1 MPSQIHRTPSIEHR
15 LRHPNSPLIVHAQE
29 FHIEGQDSDGG
40 SSFHTVSVSDESTT
54 PSEEL
59 ATMLDREHRVN
70 RIQAED
76 LARLRTE
83 IRRLR
88 TAAERMPPTDPKV
101 TTPRSDRIQNAIREN
116 MELHEENTKL
126 HSRIEVLLGEISLKD
141 RQIAEL
147 EKQLHDISTR
157 LNDALRTIDA
167 KNKELD
173 TYILP
178 SSAYDPVKTVTQ
190 TFSHMTVGELNQASL
205 ALGSTM
211 SEARAKATMSTSTL
225 ENFYSA
231 SRRPITAL
239 YDSRPQSALN
249 MHTSTK
255 ESQAK
260 TGAALLSPLGSTSED
275 YASSDSVAYPE
286 GKKSVKFA
294 DEETGTKKRKGKF
307 NVSASRFWMKK

>member
-40 SSFHTVSVSDESTT
+40 SSFHTVSVSDESIT

-101 TTPRSDRIQNAIREN
+101 TTPRFDRIQNAIREN
-116 MELHEENTKL
+116 TELHDENTKL
-126 HSRIEVLLGEISLKD
+126 QSRIEVLLGEISLKD

-167 KNKELD
+167 KNKELG

-205 ALGSTM
+205 ALGSAM

-225 ENFYSA
+225 ENFYTA

-255 ESQAK
+255 VSVTK
-260 TGAALLSPLGSTSED
+260 NFTCPVRYD
-275 YASSDSVAYPE
+275 IDS
-286 GKKSVKFA
+286 
-294 DEETGTKKRKGKF
+294 
-307 NVSASRFWMKK
+307 